1 MRWEPG
7 TERWLKTVAVP
18 TAPAWLPRAG
28 LGADVMGTGARPRGS
43 EGGGHVHVVYAPGAV
58 TFAGIGVRRV
68 HLTNFS
74 LFFAVLV
81 CLACL
86 VVAVFVLTRGDD
98 EHA

>member
-1 MRWEPG
+1 MI
-7 TERWLKTVAVP
+7 
-18 TAPAWLPRAG
+18 
-28 LGADVMGTGARPRGS
+28 
-43 EGGGHVHVVYAPGAV
+43 
-58 TFAGIGVRRV
+58 FAELGVRGV
-68 HLTNFS
+68 HLTNFW